1 MPSSSAKHNLSLD
14 AASHPLK
21 LLIPVDATDATSR
34 AVAYAIRRAKAG
46 AAIEVSLLYVIE
58 PVNNW
63 ELLKFR
69 TRQEIREHFRRRSEI
84 FLDEAARALAAAGIA
99 SQQHCREDENVHGIL
114 TFAAEHA
121 CAEIVVPQT
130 TSFGILS
137 CGVASKLA
145 KKSPSIPVVRI
156 REDGT
161 PLH

>member
-1 MPSSSAKHNLSLD
+1 MPSSSARHHLSLD
-14 AASHPLK
+14 AASDPLK

-34 AVAYAIRRAKAG
+34 AVAYAIRRAEAG
-46 AAIEVSLLYVIE
+46 AAVEVSLLYVTE
-58 PVNNW
+58 PVNSW

-69 TRQEIREHFRRRSEI
+69 TRQEIREHFRQRSEI
-84 FLDEAARALAAAGIA
+84 FLDEAAKALAAAGVA
-99 SQQHCREDENVHGIL
+99 SQRHCREDETVHGIL

-130 TSFGILS
+130 PSFGILA
-137 CGVASKLA
+137 GGLASKLA
-145 KKSPSIPVVRI
+145 KESPGIPVVQI